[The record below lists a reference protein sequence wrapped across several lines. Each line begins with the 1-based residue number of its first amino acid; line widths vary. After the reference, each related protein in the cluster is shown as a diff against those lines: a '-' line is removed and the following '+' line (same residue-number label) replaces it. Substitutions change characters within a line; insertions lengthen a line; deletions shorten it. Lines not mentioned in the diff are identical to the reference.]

1 MGNFGCQGRFGNIWR
16 YFYFH
21 DFGWGLRGDTTC
33 FWWIE
38 ARDVAKPHTTHRTAS
53 HYKESSS
60 SKCPECKAATPVGRA
75 LLLHELVSFSPFF
88 LQFLTPILWNKKIKE
103 DLHFP
108 PLYWMETLR
117 FLALSGLDLENI
129 YENAYFHILNSENW
143 QEKNALKNLVLIL
156 VLPLPTC
163 LAYSELSIPSRLSF
177 LHFQNEWFGPDNWP
191 SNCASEILLKVLGWQ
206 SPHSSY
212 FPILSA
218 IKIT

>member
-1 MGNFGCQGRFGNIWR
+1 M
-16 YFYFH
+16 FYFASIKN
-21 DFGWGLRGDTTC
+21 
-33 FWWIE
+33 IE
-38 ARDVAKPHTTHRTAS
+38 NLSANGSMHPNIIGTNSLYRFKQ
-53 HYKESSS
+53 YKVLS
-60 SKCPECKAATPVGRA
+60 CA
-75 LLLHELVSFSPFF
+75 LIS
-88 LQFLTPILWNKKIKE
+88 